1 MKLDDW
7 KPTFTIGCKSYYGI
21 KLTNSNIKGSL
32 TTNDNNVYMKYLA
45 AFHFPTD
52 LQMEI
57 VGKVHEKLRGKD
69 EKISQAIL
77 VMNSTAGTNLS
88 MF

>member
-1 MKLDDW
+1 
-7 KPTFTIGCKSYYGI
+7 
-21 KLTNSNIKGSL
+21 
-32 TTNDNNVYMKYLA
+32 MKYLA
-45 AFHFPTD
+45 AFHFPID

-57 VGKVHEKLRGKD
+57 VGKVHEKLRGKG